1 MDVSFSLLSKWLPAV
16 TFSALAT
23 FLVFADLVTLKEE
36 LLFIK
41 KFVLDVKVRNTILN
55 EDYLENFFALVL
67 QNLLRNNL

>member
-1 MDVSFSLLSKWLPAV
+1 MDVSFSLLSKGLPAV
-16 TFSALAT
+16 NFRALAA
-23 FLVFADLVTLKEE
+23 FLVFAGLVALKEE